1 MDGLLRGR
9 ACQNIL
15 VRMEQD
21 VVDFSFAIASL
32 QFLHNFASVGTINLD
47 NMASFGSGCNKRSIW
62 IDCNGADLGIVCWD
76 DQVNR
81 LVND

>member
-1 MDGLLRGR
+1 LQVAIGETELPCLDALLNCLRDLENVDGLLRGR

-47 NMASFGSGCNKRSIW
+47 NMASF
-62 IDCNGADLGIVCWD
+62 
-76 DQVNR
+76 
-81 LVND
+81 